1 MEDGVYE
8 MKEVTDL
15 KIHMSF
21 VECLTIRAALNW
33 NIDYCN
39 IVIIQYKYSIS
50 LYILPDCENYQG
62 IILTVAFPCTL
73 RERKRSVRQ

>member
-15 KIHMSF
+15 KIHMDF
-21 VECLTIRAALNW
+21 VECLTIRAVINC

-39 IVIIQYKYSIS
+39 IVIIHYKYSIS
-50 LYILPDCENYQG
+50 LYVLPDCENYQG
-62 IILTVAFPCTL
+62 IIPTAAFPCTL
-73 RERKRSVRQ
+73 RERKCNVRL